1 MEETMKA
8 RRKSLKDDVKRH
20 LFAAPAAARTPI
32 EWWRFKHADDFDG
45 AVLGDLR
52 TTVDTLDMLGEPRW
66 RSAVGGDAAS
76 AIGIVFGM
84 RPKDSCHARFDL
96 AMTALVICAAAGD
109 SSACLVVAHVLRQLP
124 AAGKT
129 EARIA
134 TSWLLKAF
142 GKIADRRRG
151 AAKSK
156 SAGDL

>member
-1 MEETMKA
+1 MVPGLITN
-8 RRKSLKDDVKRH
+8 VH
-20 LFAAPAAARTPI
+20 L
-32 EWWRFKHADDFDG
+32 
-45 AVLGDLR
+45 V
-52 TTVDTLDMLGEPRW
+52 GEPRW

-84 RPKDSCHARFDL
+84 RPEDSRHARCDL

-109 SSACLVVAHVLRQLP
+109 SSACLVVAHVLRRLP

-151 AAKSK
+151 AATSK
-156 SAGDL
+156 SAGDLR